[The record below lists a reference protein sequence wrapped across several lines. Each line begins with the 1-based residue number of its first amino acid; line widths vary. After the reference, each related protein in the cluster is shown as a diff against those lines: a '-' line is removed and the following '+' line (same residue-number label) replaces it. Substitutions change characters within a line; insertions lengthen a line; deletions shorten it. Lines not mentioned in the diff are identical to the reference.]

1 MCAWPA
7 RASSTGL
14 RCVARRSRLT
24 DMLTAM
30 FLPVPQPTSAPASV
44 TERPVTSPLPA
55 TSAAGVRLLHV
66 DDGLIVADKPAGLL
80 SVPGRGEAGRVN
92 LASHVQ
98 AQFPE
103 ALVVHRLDMGTSGLM
118 LLARGPE
125 MQRRLSAA
133 FEQRAVG
140 KRYVAVVE
148 GVVLADEGRI
158 AAPLAADW
166 PNRPR
171 QVVDVAHGK
180 PSLTYW
186 QVMQRGADSTR
197 LSLSPVTGRSH
208 QLRVH
213 LQHIGHPIRGDELY
227 APLPLNAE
235 RLLLHAAEISFAHPG
250 SGLTLHFR
258 SPVPF

>member
-1 MCAWPA
+1 
-7 RASSTGL
+7 
-14 RCVARRSRLT
+14 
-24 DMLTAM
+24 ML
-30 FLPVPQPTSAPASV
+30 
-44 TERPVTSPLPA
+44 RPVLTPTPSQPPSPTSPLPA
-55 TSAAGVRLLHV
+55 TSADGVRLLHV
-66 DDGLIVADKPAGLL
+66 DEHLIVADKPAGLL
-80 SVPGRGEAGRVN
+80 AVPGRGEAGRVN

-98 AQFPE
+98 GQWPD

-125 MQRRLSAA
+125 MQRRLNAA

-148 GVVLADEGRI
+148 GVVDGDEGRI

-171 QVVDVAHGK
+171 QIVDLLNGK
-180 PSLTYW
+180 PSLTHW
-186 QVMQRGADSTR
+186 QVMERGPDTTR
-197 LSLSPVTGRSH
+197 LALSPVTGRSH

-250 SGLTLHFR
+250 TGSTMHFH
-258 SPVPF
+258 SPPPF

>member
-1 MCAWPA
+1 MCASPA
-7 RASSTGL
+7 GTSST
-14 RCVARRSRLT
+14 RPQCVARRARRA
-24 DMLTAM
+24 DMLPAM
-30 FLPVPQPTSAPASV
+30 LMSEPMPVRSV
-44 TERPVTSPLPA
+44 SSPLPA

-66 DDGLIVADKPAGLL
+66 DECLIVADKPAGLL
-80 SVPGRGEAGRVN
+80 AVPGRGEAGRVN

-98 AQFPE
+98 EQFPD

-125 MQRRLSAA
+125 TQRRLNAA

-148 GVVLADEGRI
+148 GAVAGDEGRI

-171 QVVDVAHGK
+171 QVVDVVNGK

-186 QVMQRGADSTR
+186 KVMERGPVTTR

-227 APLPLNAE
+227 APLPLNAD

-250 SGLTLHFR
+250 SGVTMHFQ
-258 SPVPF
+258 SPPPF

>member
-1 MCAWPA
+1 MRPTLA
-7 RASSTGL
+7 RVKHRL
-14 RCVARRSRLT
+14 WLVARCARRA
-24 DMLTAM
+24 DMLPTM
-30 FLPVPQPTSAPASV
+30 SSPVLSPS
-44 TERPVTSPLPA
+44 SPLPA
-55 TSAAGVRLLHV
+55 TDASGVRLLHV
-66 DDGLIVADKPAGLL
+66 DEHLIVAEKPAGLL
-80 SVPGRGEAGRVN
+80 AVPGRGEAGRVN

-98 AQFPE
+98 AKFPD

-125 MQRRLSAA
+125 MQRRLNAA

-148 GVVLADEGRI
+148 GVVQGDEGRI

-171 QVVDVAHGK
+171 QIVDVVNGK
-180 PSLTYW
+180 PSLSYW
-186 QVMQRGADSTR
+186 QVMARGGATTR

-250 SGLTLHFR
+250 SGLTMHFL
-258 SPVPF
+258 SPSPF

>member
-1 MCAWPA
+1 MLPA
-7 RASSTGL
+7 MPVSVLSPMTAPSPGRSS
-14 RCVARRSRLT
+14 
-24 DMLTAM
+24 
-30 FLPVPQPTSAPASV
+30 
-44 TERPVTSPLPA
+44 TSPLPA
-55 TSAAGVRLLHV
+55 TNADGVRLLHV
-66 DDGLIVADKPAGLL
+66 DEHLIVADKPAGLL
-80 SVPGRGEAGRVN
+80 AVPGRGEAGRVN

-98 AQFPE
+98 GQLPD

-125 MQRRLSAA
+125 MQRRLNAA

-148 GVVLADEGRI
+148 GVVDEEEGRI
-158 AAPLAADW
+158 AAPLGADW

-171 QVVDVAHGK
+171 QIVDLVHGK

-186 QVMQRGADSTR
+186 QVMERGPATTR

-250 SGLTLHFR
+250 SGLTMHFL
-258 SPVPF
+258 SPPPF